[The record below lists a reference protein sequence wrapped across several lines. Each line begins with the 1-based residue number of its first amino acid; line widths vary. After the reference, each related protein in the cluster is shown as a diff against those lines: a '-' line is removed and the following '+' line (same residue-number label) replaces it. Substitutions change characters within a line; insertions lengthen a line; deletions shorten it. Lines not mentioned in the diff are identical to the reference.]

1 MREQLILDLRQ
12 IQNQERQKFGDMATA
27 VFGQAADQLE
37 RDGEHID
44 GLEYQIANLRRQTER
59 NYGCLLLA
67 FIIIQVASWVTFFL
81 LMYFSHR
88 LF

>member
-1 MREQLILDLRQ
+1 
-12 IQNQERQKFGDMATA
+12 
-27 VFGQAADQLE
+27 
-37 RDGEHID
+37 
-44 GLEYQIANLRRQTER
+44 
-59 NYGCLLLA
+59 LA